1 MAWNSL
7 GNQLATAC
15 MDGQIYLWDMN
26 SGGLV
31 RIFSRHES
39 AAIGVSFNHRNNL
52 LASTGWDGCLRL
64 WNALTGEEVCSWP
77 CEWEQYYVKFS
88 SDDRQLNVFSSMK
101 RTAFEISGDDGTN
114 VLKFINTGDQ
124 EIWSCAYSADGHV
137 LASTHTDGVRVWDSR
152 TGALIGFQALPGV
165 NAVTFDRM
173 GTILYTD
180 SDDALRQWPLRWLVE
195 AGTNKLSFG
204 TAENISA
211 RPNFDRYCRPFD
223 QPPTTAALVSN
234 GKVHLVDLA
243 SRREKNVLTATKP
256 FGYASLSHNGRWC
269 AASSYDDANVTVFEL
284 SNSIA
289 LKVLPAALQA
299 KTMAFSP
306 NNRWL
311 VTGDHQQFQFWDT
324 AGWKCVFALP
334 RTATAAGPGVVAF
347 SSDSLLVAV
356 TISAQLV
363 RLMDTANGNQLAT
376 LESSAPQNI
385 GSMEFSPNGSQ
396 LAMLGYG
403 PVHYLQLWDLRLL
416 REQLAAMKLD
426 W

>member
-1 MAWNSL
+1 
-7 GNQLATAC
+7 
-15 MDGQIYLWDMN
+15 
-26 SGGLV
+26 
-31 RIFSRHES
+31 
-39 AAIGVSFNHRNNL
+39 
-52 LASTGWDGCLRL
+52 
-64 WNALTGEEVCSWP
+64 
-77 CEWEQYYVKFS
+77 
-88 SDDRQLNVFSSMK
+88 
-101 RTAFEISGDDGTN
+101 
-114 VLKFINTGDQ
+114 
-124 EIWSCAYSADGHV
+124 
-137 LASTHTDGVRVWDSR
+137 
-152 TGALIGFQALPGV
+152 
-165 NAVTFDRM
+165 M

-311 VTGDHQQFQFWDT
+311 VTGDNQQFQFWDT